1 MIEETDACFIV
12 RDATGRRSLTSI
24 ARRSLDGGRRRTCSP
39 VTRPGGSPPTSSSC
53 WELVQRLDFDFEQH
67 FADQVLGSDRR
78 SYLCSESRRSRPSVN
93 IVEDPLTADELFYV
107 YP

>member
-1 MIEETDACFIV
+1 M
-12 RDATGRRSLTSI
+12 
-24 ARRSLDGGRRRTCSP
+24 
-39 VTRPGGSPPTSSSC
+39 
-53 WELVQRLDFDFEQH
+53 QRLDFDFEQH

-78 SYLCSESRRSRPSVN
+78 SYLCYESRRSRPSVN